1 MCILLIWIG
10 WSEKPG
16 RKRNSGRNL
25 QEILLLGLLAFV
37 GWYRSRRESL
47 KASCGYVDTEKV
59 REILKE
65 KGQVSAIKFICDTT
79 DITILGAKNI
89 VMKLKD
95 IEKNKA

>member
-1 MCILLIWIG
+1 M
-10 WSEKPG
+10 
-16 RKRNSGRNL
+16 R
-25 QEILLLGLLAFV
+25 
-37 GWYRSRRESL
+37 

-95 IEKNKA
+95 IEKNKV